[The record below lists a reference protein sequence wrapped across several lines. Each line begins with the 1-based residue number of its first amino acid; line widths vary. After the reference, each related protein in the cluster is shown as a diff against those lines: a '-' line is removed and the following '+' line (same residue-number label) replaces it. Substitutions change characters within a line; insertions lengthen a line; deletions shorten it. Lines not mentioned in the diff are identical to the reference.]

1 MLELH
6 SCTFLLSKIY
16 VQLFGPAPGP
26 ALGCSS
32 GVQLCPCRAGHAQR
46 IQTARSL
53 LLFPTPLQPE
63 HPSFVAGWAAIP
75 AFQLEKE
82 VATSCPPAARD
93 AQRAAMLPAR
103 DEHSTET
110 APCPFL

>member
-1 MLELH
+1 MLELPN
-6 SCTFLLSKIY
+6 CTFLLSKIY

-32 GVQLCPCRAGHAQR
+32 VPAEQGTHREFK
-46 IQTARSL
+46 L
-53 LLFPTPLQPE
+53 LIPLQPE
-63 HPSFVAGWAAIP
+63 HPSFAAGWAAIP

-82 VATSCPPAARD
+82 AATSCPPAARD